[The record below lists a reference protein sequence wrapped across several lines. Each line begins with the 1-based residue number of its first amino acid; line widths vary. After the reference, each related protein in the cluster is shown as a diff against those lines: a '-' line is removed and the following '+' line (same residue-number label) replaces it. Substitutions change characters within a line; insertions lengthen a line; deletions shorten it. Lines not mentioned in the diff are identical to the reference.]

1 MNKMKY
7 NITDQNLK
15 IIINELGEEYKDL
28 LIERMLDDMNEI
40 DADLIN
46 PSDLIRLDVST
57 KSNLRADKK
66 MQRLDR
72 SYSMISL
79 VGAIYALFGL
89 MLMLW
94 NQVRES
100 IRYDTIT
107 MISFLLIFMGLFL
120 AIFTLLYKNILKIR
134 PQYYR
139 RTNRSIS
146 PYEIINKWKE
156 IEALVHELTPDESKL
171 SLSSMIKNL
180 RDTKIISGQDVET
193 ITHLLNTRNQI
204 AHRIDNKCDL
214 SQAELRAL
222 LLETDKTIDKMKK
235 LI

>member
-1 MNKMKY
+1 MKY

-28 LIERMLDDMNEI
+28 LVERILDDMNEI

-46 PSDLIRLDVST
+46 PSDLIRLDVSI

-72 SYSMISL
+72 LYSMISL
-79 VGAIYALFGL
+79 MGTIYALFGL
-89 MLMLW
+89 MLMMW
-94 NQVRES
+94 SQVRES
-100 IRYDTIT
+100 IQYDTMT
-107 MISFLLIFMGLFL
+107 MISFLLLFIGLFL

-139 RTNRSIS
+139 RTNHSIS

-171 SLSSMIKNL
+171 SLSSMMKNL
-180 RDTKIISGQDVET
+180 RDTKIISEQDVET
-193 ITHLLNTRNQI
+193 ITRLLSTRNQI
-204 AHRIDNKCDL
+204 AHSIGNKCSL
-214 SQAELRAL
+214 SQAELRTL
-222 LLETDKTIDKMKK
+222 LLEADKTIEKMKK
-235 LI
+235 MI